1 MSDEVDKYC
10 MENGFVF
17 QPSYFKQ
24 INRKAKVSDRERA
37 YRYICEYVFLGK
49 LPDIKDDDILADFW
63 DGTYPTL
70 HKLKAMSLSKTG
82 QGNEPNTNPSTTS
95 STKPSTRSSTSAST
109 KPSTKPGLATDC
121 LSEYGNGNG
130 KGNGYGIGGGEPP
143 ISPKGGI
150 AAPSLEEAEEFAR
163 AENIRTNVRKF
174 HSYYSARSWTT
185 NGEPI
190 HDWRALLR
198 TWAERDKPDEK
209 PAPPQRKRYD
219 PEPTD
224 RCPLCG
230 SEDITFRHDYG
241 ICKGCGKGLNWDYYN
256 REWKEQ
262 KE

>member
-1 MSDEVDKYC
+1 MSDDVDKYC

-82 QGNEPNTNPSTTS
+82 QGNEPDTNPSTTS

-109 KPSTKPGLATDC
+109 KPSTKPGLATDY

-130 KGNGYGIGGGEPP
+130 NGNGYGNGEGEPP
-143 ISPKGGI
+143 ISPKGGHAT
-150 AAPSLEEAEEFAR
+150 AAPSFEEVEEFAQ
-163 AENIRTNVRKF
+163 AEHLRTNARKF
-174 HSYYSARSWTT
+174 YDYYSARSWTT
-185 NGEPI
+185 KGEPV
-190 HDWRALLR
+190 HDWKALLR
-198 TWAERDKPDEK
+198 VWASRDKAEEK
-209 PAPPQRKRYD
+209 PE
-219 PEPTD
+219 EPSRPVADFTT
-224 RCPLCG
+224 CPVCHG
-230 SEDITFRHDYG
+230 GNTSQ
-241 ICKGCGKGLNWDYYN
+241 KGLYAMCHDCDRSFTWTGKDW
-256 REWKEQ
+256 RQ
-262 KE
+262 DA